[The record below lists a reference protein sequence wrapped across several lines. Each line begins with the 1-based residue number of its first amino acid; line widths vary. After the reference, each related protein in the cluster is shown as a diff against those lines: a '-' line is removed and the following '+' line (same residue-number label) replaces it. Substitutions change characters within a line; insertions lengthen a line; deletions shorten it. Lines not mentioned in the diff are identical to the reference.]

1 MGEINL
7 QPDTVMPIWMTA
19 AYLELPEVV
28 NKCNDFCQHSVTCIS
43 NQASDSDTNET
54 SSVKVRHTHSWLFI
68 VLRGLEVLTEV
79 LL

>member
-7 QPDTVMPIWMTA
+7 QADTVMPIWMTA

-28 NKCNDFCQHSVTCIS
+28 SKCNDFCQQSVTCIS

-54 SSVKVRHTHSWLFI
+54 GSVKVSEWSFI
-68 VLRGLEVLTEV
+68 TKYI
-79 LL
+79 